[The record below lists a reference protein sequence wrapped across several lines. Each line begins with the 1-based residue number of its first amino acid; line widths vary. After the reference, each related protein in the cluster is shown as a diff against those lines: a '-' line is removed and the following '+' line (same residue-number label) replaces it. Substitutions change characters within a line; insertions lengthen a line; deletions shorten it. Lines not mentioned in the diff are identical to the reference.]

1 MSLKNKLQGD
11 LKMKRKNLITKISLF
26 SIAFAL
32 AIQAISM
39 INLSGPS
46 VYASTVAFTETVTI
60 TNGSFNNYKDTTS
73 LDESPSGWTKV
84 NAQGSTSGVINVVKG
99 NMANYELSA
108 AENPGKNNDSLDN
121 KVLMINAKSKN
132 NALPKNTYFKS
143 NSFSIFAYSYY
154 ELSVLVN
161 TQSGA
166 NASVYFCDIDST
178 NKTPI
183 FAKKEN
189 ISTEGKWKLVKLYLA
204 TDREDASAQI
214 ELFLGNKE
222 NSSNNAVFFDEVK
235 VKRITKAAYSEAT
248 ESTYVAK
255 ESLLEYVD
263 LVTNPDFESNL
274 DGWTNL
280 DTNDV
285 SGANAR
291 VLNVTNGNEM
301 NNFDLDYIGH
311 DNSKSDNN
319 ALVIYSSNNTAY
331 GVESNNIVL
340 KNHKIY
346 KISVNVKVS
355 ENITGGAFVAVQEN
369 DDVLDFYSSQD
380 MAVPEN
386 FYTPNSKN
394 VNVKHNSEN
403 QFINGYTTVTFYI
416 KNHTLYDTSVNLQL
430 SLGYRKGED
439 ETLAKGYAIF
449 DSVSV
454 EEVTH
459 LIYENAVDSDTTVKL
474 QLNTLSDSS
483 SLSVTNG
490 LFNNTEIDDTKNAY
504 PTKASNWTI
513 TEGSST
519 ECVNGVINTNNV
531 IYNANKSYYGNI
543 ANPSNKELS
552 TNDVNNI
559 YMMWNKSST
568 YQRLE
573 SPSFSVNA
581 DTINEISF
589 DLKTIA
595 TGSENNIVNIYVADV
610 NDRIV
615 YKDIN
620 VASANWTTYTILVKT
635 TNASESLHLIIE
647 LGNKENPVIG
657 YAFIDNVKSASKTMT
672 DDEYANHINFYN
684 TIDFSNGRFNLRGDE
699 KDTNNLFEALA
710 YEGKIEEGNANSAY
724 GGIIDGRDNEF
735 NFTNCT
741 ANNNLFKNMLL
752 VETTN
757 DSTYSLTSKYKV
769 NLSASNYYKFTI
781 YVKTRLNDVEV
792 EDDQYYGAEFSLS
805 GLDKKITGIISNE
818 DWTKYEIFVQ
828 TTNDVEVAPRFAL
841 KSLSFETKGFAVFD
855 NYSFE
860 TITESVYS
868 TALNEFGE
876 DSKTALFIGDT
887 DKEEEEEEPESQNK
901 GSNFDWL
908 LLPTLITGLA
918 IIVAIVGFTV
928 RKIKFKKFTK
938 RKQNEYD
945 RNKTLYRD
953 VFRKEAEDL
962 RNKELKQYKDEIAK
976 VEEELKELEEE
987 NQNRM
992 KLDRESGKTT
1002 IDSKVERNFKAYA
1015 SKHTNLLN
1023 KIDRLQQK
1031 IESISTDEYLLVIQ
1045 KKMISQKIKEDALK
1059 RKNEKA
1065 ERKNKT
1071 K

>member
-1 MSLKNKLQGD
+1 
-11 LKMKRKNLITKISLF
+11 
-26 SIAFAL
+26 
-32 AIQAISM
+32 
-39 INLSGPS
+39 
-46 VYASTVAFTETVTI
+46 
-60 TNGSFNNYKDTTS
+60 
-73 LDESPSGWTKV
+73 
-84 NAQGSTSGVINVVKG
+84 
-99 NMANYELSA
+99 
-108 AENPGKNNDSLDN
+108 
-121 KVLMINAKSKN
+121 
-132 NALPKNTYFKS
+132 
-143 NSFSIFAYSYY
+143 
-154 ELSVLVN
+154 
-161 TQSGA
+161 
-166 NASVYFCDIDST
+166 
-178 NKTPI
+178 
-183 FAKKEN
+183 
-189 ISTEGKWKLVKLYLA
+189 
-204 TDREDASAQI
+204 
-214 ELFLGNKE
+214 
-222 NSSNNAVFFDEVK
+222 
-235 VKRITKAAYSEAT
+235 
-248 ESTYVAK
+248 
-255 ESLLEYVD
+255 
-263 LVTNPDFESNL
+263 
-274 DGWTNL
+274 
-280 DTNDV
+280 
-285 SGANAR
+285 
-291 VLNVTNGNEM
+291 
-301 NNFDLDYIGH
+301 
-311 DNSKSDNN
+311 
-319 ALVIYSSNNTAY
+319 
-331 GVESNNIVL
+331 
-340 KNHKIY
+340 
-346 KISVNVKVS
+346 
-355 ENITGGAFVAVQEN
+355 
-369 DDVLDFYSSQD
+369 
-380 MAVPEN
+380 
-386 FYTPNSKN
+386 
-394 VNVKHNSEN
+394 
-403 QFINGYTTVTFYI
+403 
-416 KNHTLYDTSVNLQL
+416 
-430 SLGYRKGED
+430 
-439 ETLAKGYAIF
+439 
-449 DSVSV
+449 
-454 EEVTH
+454 
-459 LIYENAVDSDTTVKL
+459 
-474 QLNTLSDSS
+474 
-483 SLSVTNG
+483 
-490 LFNNTEIDDTKNAY
+490 
-504 PTKASNWTI
+504 
-513 TEGSST
+513 
-519 ECVNGVINTNNV
+519 
-531 IYNANKSYYGNI
+531 
-543 ANPSNKELS
+543 
-552 TNDVNNI
+552 
-559 YMMWNKSST
+559 
-568 YQRLE
+568 
-573 SPSFSVNA
+573 
-581 DTINEISF
+581 
-589 DLKTIA
+589 
-595 TGSENNIVNIYVADV
+595 
-610 NDRIV
+610 
-615 YKDIN
+615 
-620 VASANWTTYTILVKT
+620 
-635 TNASESLHLIIE
+635 
-647 LGNKENPVIG
+647 
-657 YAFIDNVKSASKTMT
+657 MT

-757 DSTYSLTSKYKV
+757 GSTYSLTSKYKV

-792 EDDQYYGAEFSLS
+792 EDDQYYGAEFSWS